1 MIRTTDLDRA
11 AFCSGR
17 AIRVL
22 LEPLSAVP
30 LEISPV
36 VLPLADN
43 HSVTKP
49 ATGVADDRTQL
60 TRGTASA
67 LTNNDRPNTPQQIT
81 TQQHSKTNRIECTAG
96 RRSPGNPVTHTTYER
111 PEISD
116 HDLEYHTMARIDA
129 RLPPGLAQLL
139 EASGECGLFRGKS
152 DAARTALRAYFDQNP
167 EIAMAAI
174 RELVSESDNDG
185 EGMTLDEAVRL
196 TGQSPSTFSEEL
208 RAVLC
213 ANADPQQEDGSNGT

>member
-1 MIRTTDLDRA
+1 
-11 AFCSGR
+11 
-17 AIRVL
+17 
-22 LEPLSAVP
+22 
-30 LEISPV
+30 
-36 VLPLADN
+36 
-43 HSVTKP
+43 
-49 ATGVADDRTQL
+49 
-60 TRGTASA
+60 
-67 LTNNDRPNTPQQIT
+67 
-81 TQQHSKTNRIECTAG
+81 
-96 RRSPGNPVTHTTYER
+96 
-111 PEISD
+111 
-116 HDLEYHTMARIDA
+116 MARIDA
-129 RLPPGLAQLL
+129 KLPPGLAQLL